1 MSKEIDTQQI
11 LLQEDS
17 HANPSAL
24 QEREKEHQMT
34 ATSGMKLLESSESVN
49 LDGSLGKMLKALLTS
64 KTAWSSDR
72 CVMTWKKKVSKS
84 NVLLFQLQASVRGI
98 KGKESGFLPTPNTM
112 DHIDRKGMR
121 PSRAATN
128 RKSGY
133 LSEMIK
139 MYPTPTQDSA
149 SERTKKY
156 KQGGTP
162 LPLAVKMYPTPT
174 VGCEEGGEQSNRVEQ
189 TKSGGFVLRK
199 KNKPEMTFGAK
210 LSDAMLYLEKKMY
223 PTPTSQDH
231 SRNTVPPSIGKT
243 RGMDLS
249 MRVVAD
255 EIEKQKK
262 MYPTPR
268 ASAAMN
274 ENLET
279 VKKRVER
286 RGKLGAK
293 LEETIAT
300 MMPTPTARDHKDM
313 GYQPTWKPS
322 RDKSVPRTVLKNN
335 KPGGKL
341 NPHFVEMLMAYPMNW
356 TKIEPT
362 ESKVSETQSF
372 PSSQENLDSPS
383 SKQKRMYRTPTAMD
397 IAEDSFI
404 FAAKLL
410 KGKINR
416 SFNSRVQI
424 TLSTDVAMEYLKSNP
439 HLIDEYDKPFKIR
452 PNLPNKFEFISYLKS
467 NSTIKDLA
475 NKTDLPKTKIE
486 HWFRKDKCFSYPSIE
501 DWNKIKPYLKTI
513 QFDDELTYEIDED
526 WKS

>member
-1 MSKEIDTQQI
+1 
-11 LLQEDS
+11 
-17 HANPSAL
+17 
-24 QEREKEHQMT
+24 
-34 ATSGMKLLESSESVN
+34 
-49 LDGSLGKMLKALLTS
+49 MLKALLTS
-64 KTAWSSDR
+64 KKAWSSDR

-174 VGCEEGGEQSNRVEQ
+174 ASDIEGGAAKDVQMKDGRFFRENKKGERWGV
-189 TKSGGFVLRK
+189 KLR
-199 KNKPEMTFGAK
+199 
-210 LSDAMLYLEKKMY
+210 DAME
-223 PTPTSQDH
+223 
-231 SRNTVPPSIGKT
+231 
-243 RGMDLS
+243 
-249 MRVVAD
+249 
-255 EIEKQKK
+255 
-262 MYPTPR
+262 
-268 ASAAMN
+268 
-274 ENLET
+274 
-279 VKKRVER
+279 
-286 RGKLGAK
+286 
-293 LEETIAT
+293 

-362 ESKVSETQSF
+362 ELKVSETQSF
-372 PSSQENLDSPS
+372 PLSQENLDSPS
-383 SKQKRMYRTPTAMD
+383 LKQKRMYRTPTAMD

-416 SFNSRVQI
+416 SSNSRVQI

-501 DWNKIKPYLKTI
+501 DWNKIKPHLKTI
-513 QFDDELTYEIDED
+513 QFDDEFTYEIDED

>member
-17 HANPSAL
+17 HANHSAL
-24 QEREKEHQMT
+24 QEREKEQTMT

-64 KTAWSSDR
+64 KKAWSSDR

-174 VGCEEGGEQSNRVEQ
+174 ASDIEGGAAKDVQMKDGRFFRENKKGERWGV
-189 TKSGGFVLRK
+189 KLR
-199 KNKPEMTFGAK
+199 
-210 LSDAMLYLEKKMY
+210 DAME
-223 PTPTSQDH
+223 
-231 SRNTVPPSIGKT
+231 
-243 RGMDLS
+243 
-249 MRVVAD
+249 
-255 EIEKQKK
+255 
-262 MYPTPR
+262 
-268 ASAAMN
+268 
-274 ENLET
+274 
-279 VKKRVER
+279 
-286 RGKLGAK
+286 
-293 LEETIAT
+293 

-322 RDKSVPRTVLKNN
+322 RDKSVPRTVLKDN

-341 NPHFVEMLMAYPMNW
+341 NPTFVEMLMAYPMNW

-362 ESKVSETQSF
+362 ELKVSETQSF
-372 PSSQENLDSPS
+372 HSSQENLDSPS

-397 IAEDSFI
+397 IAEDSFV

-416 SFNSRVQI
+416 SSNSRVQI

-475 NKTDLPKTKIE
+475 SKTDLPKTKIE

-501 DWNKIKPYLKTI
+501 DWNKIKPHLKTI
-513 QFDDELTYEIDED
+513 QFNDELTYEIDED

>member
-17 HANPSAL
+17 HANHSAL

-49 LDGSLGKMLKALLTS
+49 LNGSLGKMLKALLTS
-64 KTAWSSDR
+64 KKAWSSDR

-174 VGCEEGGEQSNRVEQ
+174 ASDIEGGAAKDVQMKDGRFFRENKKGERWGV
-189 TKSGGFVLRK
+189 KLR
-199 KNKPEMTFGAK
+199 
-210 LSDAMLYLEKKMY
+210 DAME
-223 PTPTSQDH
+223 
-231 SRNTVPPSIGKT
+231 
-243 RGMDLS
+243 
-249 MRVVAD
+249 
-255 EIEKQKK
+255 
-262 MYPTPR
+262 
-268 ASAAMN
+268 
-274 ENLET
+274 
-279 VKKRVER
+279 
-286 RGKLGAK
+286 
-293 LEETIAT
+293 

-341 NPHFVEMLMAYPMNW
+341 NPTFVEMLMAYPMNW

-372 PSSQENLDSPS
+372 HSSQENLDSPL

-416 SFNSRVQI
+416 SSNSRVQI

-452 PNLPNKFEFISYLKS
+452 PNLPNKFEFISYLKL

-475 NKTDLPKTKIE
+475 SKTDLPKTKIE

-501 DWNKIKPYLKTI
+501 DWNKIKPHLKTI

>member
-1 MSKEIDTQQI
+1 MSKEIDMQQI

-17 HANPSAL
+17 HANHSQS
-24 QEREKEHQMT
+24 QEREKEQMMT

-64 KTAWSSDR
+64 KKAWSSDR

-174 VGCEEGGEQSNRVEQ
+174 ASDIEGGAAKDVQMKDGRFFRENKKGERWGV
-189 TKSGGFVLRK
+189 KLR
-199 KNKPEMTFGAK
+199 
-210 LSDAMLYLEKKMY
+210 DAME
-223 PTPTSQDH
+223 
-231 SRNTVPPSIGKT
+231 
-243 RGMDLS
+243 
-249 MRVVAD
+249 
-255 EIEKQKK
+255 
-262 MYPTPR
+262 
-268 ASAAMN
+268 
-274 ENLET
+274 
-279 VKKRVER
+279 
-286 RGKLGAK
+286 
-293 LEETIAT
+293 

-341 NPHFVEMLMAYPMNW
+341 NPTFVEMLMAYPMNW

-362 ESKVSETQSF
+362 ELKVSETQSF

-397 IAEDSFI
+397 IAEDSFV

-416 SFNSRVQI
+416 SSNSRVQI

-501 DWNKIKPYLKTI
+501 DWNKIKPHLKKI

>member
-49 LDGSLGKMLKALLTS
+49 LDGSLEKMLKALLTS
-64 KTAWSSDR
+64 KKAWSSDR

-139 MYPTPTQDSA
+139 MYPTPT
-149 SERTKKY
+149 
-156 KQGGTP
+156 
-162 LPLAVKMYPTPT
+162 

-189 TKSGGFVLRK
+189 TKFGGFVLRK

-210 LSDAMLYLEKKMY
+210 LSDAMLYLEKK
-223 PTPTSQDH
+223 
-231 SRNTVPPSIGKT
+231 
-243 RGMDLS
+243 
-249 MRVVAD
+249 
-255 EIEKQKK
+255 
-262 MYPTPR
+262 
-268 ASAAMN
+268 
-274 ENLET
+274 
-279 VKKRVER
+279 
-286 RGKLGAK
+286 
-293 LEETIAT
+293 

-341 NPHFVEMLMAYPMNW
+341 NPHFVEFLMAYPMNW

-362 ESKVSETQSF
+362 ELKVSETQSF

-416 SFNSRVQI
+416 SSNSRVQI

-475 NKTDLPKTKIE
+475 SKTDLPKTKIE

>member
-64 KTAWSSDR
+64 KKAWSSDR

-174 VGCEEGGEQSNRVEQ
+174 ASDIEGGAAKDVQMKDGRFFRENKKGERWGV
-189 TKSGGFVLRK
+189 KLR
-199 KNKPEMTFGAK
+199 
-210 LSDAMLYLEKKMY
+210 DAME
-223 PTPTSQDH
+223 
-231 SRNTVPPSIGKT
+231 
-243 RGMDLS
+243 
-249 MRVVAD
+249 
-255 EIEKQKK
+255 
-262 MYPTPR
+262 
-268 ASAAMN
+268 
-274 ENLET
+274 
-279 VKKRVER
+279 
-286 RGKLGAK
+286 
-293 LEETIAT
+293 

-362 ESKVSETQSF
+362 ELKVSETQSF
-372 PSSQENLDSPS
+372 HSSQENLDLPS

-416 SFNSRVQI
+416 SSNSRVQI

-501 DWNKIKPYLKTI
+501 DWNKIKPHLKTI

>member
-1 MSKEIDTQQI
+1 MSKEIDMQQI

-24 QEREKEHQMT
+24 QEREKEQQMT

-64 KTAWSSDR
+64 KKAWSSDR

-139 MYPTPTQDSA
+139 MYPTPTA
-149 SERTKKY
+149 SDI
-156 KQGGTP
+156 
-162 LPLAVKMYPTPT
+162 
-174 VGCEEGGEQSNRVEQ
+174 EGGAAKDVQMKDGRFFRENKKGEKWGV
-189 TKSGGFVLRK
+189 KLR
-199 KNKPEMTFGAK
+199 
-210 LSDAMLYLEKKMY
+210 DAME
-223 PTPTSQDH
+223 
-231 SRNTVPPSIGKT
+231 
-243 RGMDLS
+243 
-249 MRVVAD
+249 
-255 EIEKQKK
+255 
-262 MYPTPR
+262 
-268 ASAAMN
+268 
-274 ENLET
+274 
-279 VKKRVER
+279 
-286 RGKLGAK
+286 
-293 LEETIAT
+293 

-362 ESKVSETQSF
+362 ELKVSETQSF
-372 PSSQENLDSPS
+372 PSSQENLDSPL

-397 IAEDSFI
+397 IAEDSFV

-416 SFNSRVQI
+416 SSNSRVQI

-439 HLIDEYDKPFKIR
+439 HLIDDYDKPFKIR

-501 DWNKIKPYLKTI
+501 DWNKIKPHLKTI
-513 QFDDELTYEIDED
+513 QFDDEFTYEIDED

>member
-24 QEREKEHQMT
+24 QEREKEQMMT

-64 KTAWSSDR
+64 KKAWSSDR

-149 SERTKKY
+149 NERQNKY
-156 KQGGTP
+156 KQGGMP

-174 VGCEEGGEQSNRVEQ
+174 ASCEMDVVAPPQ
-189 TKSGGFVLRK
+189 TVQQNSQGWSVTRLKTGTK
-199 KNKPEMTFGAK
+199 FGAK
-210 LSDAMLYLEKKMY
+210 LND
-223 PTPTSQDH
+223 
-231 SRNTVPPSIGKT
+231 
-243 RGMDLS
+243 
-249 MRVVAD
+249 VVNKVH
-255 EIEKQKK
+255 E
-262 MYPTPR
+262 
-268 ASAAMN
+268 
-274 ENLET
+274 
-279 VKKRVER
+279 
-286 RGKLGAK
+286 
-293 LEETIAT
+293 
-300 MMPTPTARDHKDM
+300 
-313 GYQPTWKPS
+313 
-322 RDKSVPRTVLKNN
+322 

-341 NPHFVEMLMAYPMNW
+341 NPNFVEFLMAYPQDW
-356 TKIEPT
+356 TKIERT

-372 PSSQENLDSPS
+372 HSSQENLDLPS
-383 SKQKRMYRTPTAMD
+383 LKQKRMYRTPTAMD
-397 IAEDSFI
+397 VAEDSFV

-416 SFNSRVQI
+416 SSNSRVQI
-424 TLSTDVAMEYLKSNP
+424 TLSTDIAMEYLKSNP

-452 PNLPNKFEFISYLKS
+452 PNLPNKFEFIFYLKS
-467 NSTIKDLA
+467 NTSIKELST
-475 NKTDLPKTKIE
+475 KTDLPKTKIE
-486 HWFRKDKCFSYPSIE
+486 HWFRKDNCFSYPSIE
-501 DWNKIKPYLKTI
+501 DWNKIKPYLKEI
-513 QFDDELTYEIDED
+513 KFDDELTYEIEED